1 MQTNGTD
8 INLWNSTDG
17 EYLGRFIRNGA
28 VELYYDSEKVFQT
41 TATGIRVD
49 NTNGNGEIRVRGS
62 EGNGA
67 QIYMDSDDADD
78 NADQWRLDVA
88 ASDNSFGIQ
97 NYASGSWEKN
107 IECNGNGNVE
117 LYHDNSVRAET
128 MSTGFKIL
136 RSVDDSS
143 TTLKLENNST
153 HNSQNPSVSIKVDL
167 ASGKNGGSIDFI
179 RENNYQST
187 AAADSSIVFKPAK
200 NDTPLEIVKITQD
213 YVRLH
218 SNSSGIQFNSDTADT
233 NALDDYEEGSWT
245 PTFEGTTTTG
255 TVTYQARNG
264 KYVKIGKLVTWEMYI
279 SYNNGNGAGYVHIT
293 GLPFTTAS
301 NSTYPAVNIGYVHN
315 YTLRSDHILTGLHA
329 NDANYLYFYERPNGG
344 GSNVQINY
352 DGSGSLI
359 MSGHYE
365 AT

>member
-1 MQTNGTD
+1 
-8 INLWNSTDG
+8 
-17 EYLGRFIRNGA
+17 
-28 VELYYDSEKVFQT
+28 
-41 TATGIRVD
+41 
-49 NTNGNGEIRVRGS
+49 
-62 EGNGA
+62 
-67 QIYMDSDDADD
+67 MDSDDADD